1 MEELEKK
8 YGIDFEIVRENA
20 LANPSLYGG
29 RFTQEDE
36 AEAYAEWKSLKNS

>member
-1 MEELEKK
+1 MKK
-8 YGIDFEIVRENA
+8 EYEIEFEIVRENA